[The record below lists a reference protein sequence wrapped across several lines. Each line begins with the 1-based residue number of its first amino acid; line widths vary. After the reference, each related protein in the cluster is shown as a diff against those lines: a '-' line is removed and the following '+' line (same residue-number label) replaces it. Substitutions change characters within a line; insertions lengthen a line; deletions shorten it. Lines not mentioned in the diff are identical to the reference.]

1 MNQHLTMTETITL
14 RNKPTLKLMLH
25 SSSLEIVD
33 SSDPKN
39 NGTYAFNDIKNAK
52 VKAESTDWFVSILS
66 YILDLFVS
74 SALGGNFKN
83 KAHLTLDT
91 DDGTLKIW
99 LVDADL
105 QQAEKVAQ
113 LINAKTNGTQQNV

>member
-1 MNQHLTMTETITL
+1 MTETITL
-14 RNKPTLKLMLH
+14 RDKPTLKLMLN